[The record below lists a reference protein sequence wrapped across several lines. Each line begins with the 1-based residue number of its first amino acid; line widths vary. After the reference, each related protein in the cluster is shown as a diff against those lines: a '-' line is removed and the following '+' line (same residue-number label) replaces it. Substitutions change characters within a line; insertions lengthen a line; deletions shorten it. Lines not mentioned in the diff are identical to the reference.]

1 MKAKKIIAIF
11 AMLIGIATTAVFIG
25 CKKEENKVVT
35 SEQKGIKYHKD
46 VYAERYYLLR
56 LCKLVENNTWYN
68 GIECVQ
74 TISPT
79 REWPCSAPFPCTKL
93 PDWGQPPV
101 SQQQQLS
108 DIYDQLSMI
117 HEQFLMTEEG
127 GSPMTED
134 QLFEIYEQLSDI
146 YDQLSTMCFYL
157 PMSREQHIMI
167 REDLVMPYEQLEMRR
182 EQILV
187 LYASMRLYELTE
199 FYDQMKMTCE
209 QLVMVYEQLYMIDEQ
224 PIYDNIISQ
233 EEVQMLF
240 EEINEQYGGFRNTKP
255 FIRKYWNLCEYL
267 FKINVLPQTP
277 DELYELAEDNDE
289 LF

>member
-46 VYAERYYLLR
+46 VYAEMYYLLR
-56 LCKLVENNTWYN
+56 TCKLVENNIWYN

-74 TISPT
+74 VTSPT
-79 REWPCSAPFPCTKL
+79 RVWPCSAPFPCTKL
-93 PDWGQPPV
+93 PDWAQPPM
-101 SQQQQLS
+101 SQQQQLLEIHDQLS
-108 DIYDQLSMI
+108 MIHDQFLMMEDGPSVTNDQLFEIFEQMSNIYDQLSMV
-117 HEQFLMTEEG
+117 
-127 GSPMTED
+127 
-134 QLFEIYEQLSDI
+134 
-146 YDQLSTMCFYL
+146 CFNL
-157 PMSREQHIMI
+157 PMSPEQNLMI
-167 REDLVMPYEQLEMRR
+167 REHLVMAYELLGMRK
-182 EQILV
+182 EQIRV
-187 LYASMRLYELTE
+187 LYASGILYELTE
-199 FYDQMKMTCE
+199 FYDQMKIAYN
-209 QLVMVYEQLYMIDEQ
+209 QLEMAYEQLSMIDEQ

-233 EEVQMLF
+233 EEAHMLL